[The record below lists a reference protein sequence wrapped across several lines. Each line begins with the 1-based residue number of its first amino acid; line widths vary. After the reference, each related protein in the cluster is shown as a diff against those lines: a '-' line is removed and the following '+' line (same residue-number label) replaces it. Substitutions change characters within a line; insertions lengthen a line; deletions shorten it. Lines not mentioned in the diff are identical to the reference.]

1 MKAMTRWVPVLS
13 QVEKPFIPIDSQIT
27 CPHVSGLACVLNK
40 NTLALPLLCFPLSK
54 IYRNA
59 TYVKARVALKR
70 SADFLVRDLFF
81 FSSALFNSLN
91 WSESR
96 TLISQ
101 PLDNT
106 SESNLTMF
114 EYPPGVEP
122 QFPNAFNREMTP
134 EIAQE
139 KMVGS
144 TNVFSGMTDSVLIAE
159 GVRRYLTS
167 VALEG
172 ACSRPTI

>member
-1 MKAMTRWVPVLS
+1 
-13 QVEKPFIPIDSQIT
+13 
-27 CPHVSGLACVLNK
+27 
-40 NTLALPLLCFPLSK
+40 
-54 IYRNA
+54 
-59 TYVKARVALKR
+59 
-70 SADFLVRDLFF
+70 
-81 FSSALFNSLN
+81 
-91 WSESR
+91 
-96 TLISQ
+96 LISQ